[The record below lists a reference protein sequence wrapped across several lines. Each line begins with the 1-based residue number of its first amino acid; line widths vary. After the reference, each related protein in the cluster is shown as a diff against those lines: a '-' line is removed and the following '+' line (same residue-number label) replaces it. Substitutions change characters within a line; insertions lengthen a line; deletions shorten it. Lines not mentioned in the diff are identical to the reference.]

1 MAKDAEIEQVLSLP
15 KEKWQRKKLR
25 LPHSQ
30 KREVE
35 KPQKRRSREPTLL
48 KDYRR
53 FCQSESDVYGSETEI
68 RGSECKI
75 HGSETEI
82 RGSECKIHGSE
93 CGNRHIRSHDPL
105 FGSEKSPPLKWN
117 FYRLKFRKWEGQ
129 LKGDFSRQIPVTPIK
144 SNQQECF
151 LNRRPKGK
159 AKVRDRSS

>member
-15 KEKWQRKKLR
+15 NEEWQRKKQR

-30 KREVE
+30 KKEVE

-53 FCQSESDVYGSETEI
+53 FCQSESDV
-68 RGSECKI
+68 

-105 FGSEKSPPLKWN
+105 FRSEKSLT
-117 FYRLKFRKWEGQ
+117 
-129 LKGDFSRQIPVTPIK
+129 LKGNFRGV
-144 SNQQECF
+144 
-151 LNRRPKGK
+151 
-159 AKVRDRSS
+159 

>member
-53 FCQSESDVYGSETEI
+53 FCQSESDV
-68 RGSECKI
+68 

-82 RGSECKIHGSE
+82 RGSECKKHGSE
-93 CGNRHIRSHDPL
+93 CGNRHIRSHNPL
-105 FGSEKSPPLKWN
+105 FRSEKSLPLKGN
-117 FYRLKFRKWEGQ
+117 CRG
-129 LKGDFSRQIPVTPIK
+129 V
-144 SNQQECF
+144 
-151 LNRRPKGK
+151 
-159 AKVRDRSS
+159 

>member
-1 MAKDAEIEQVLSLP
+1 MAKDAEIKQVLSLP

-53 FCQSESDVYGSETEI
+53 FCQSESDVHGSETEI
-68 RGSECKI
+68 RGSERK
-75 HGSETEI
+75 I

-105 FGSEKSPPLKWN
+105 SRSEKSPLIN
-117 FYRLKFRKWEGQ
+117 F
-129 LKGDFSRQIPVTPIK
+129 SH
-144 SNQQECF
+144 
-151 LNRRPKGK
+151 
-159 AKVRDRSS
+159 